1 MISPDDTTGTAR
13 RPLAD
18 ARDPGDRATGLPWLQ
33 SWASVY
39 VFVAGCFVTW
49 VVLLVA
55 LKLVF
60 S

>member
-1 MISPDDTTGTAR
+1 MKPSDDTIAYRQTAR
-13 RPLAD
+13 R
-18 ARDPGDRATGLPWLQ
+18 ARRRSTTRRPGCRGFE

-39 VFVAGCFVTW
+39 VFVFGCFVTW
-49 VVLLVA
+49 VVLLVV